1 MRVIF
6 NETNHTY
13 TLGDKLLISV
23 TQLLKKHGLVT
34 DYSGVDGETLEKAAE
49 KGKLV
54 HKEIE
59 EYIKTGEIGFTSELL
74 DYINL
79 AEELEFVPTESEV
92 ILPSKDIPESEI
104 DEYIYAGTA
113 DITGTSKGGLTIID
127 VKTTQ
132 KVDKRGGAWQV
143 SLYERLANVKFD
155 KMYIFHLGK
164 NSKAIPI
171 ERILEAEVDKLL
183 ECERNGEIY
192 HEPGLVTTGDL
203 IAKAQAAE
211 IELIRA
217 EQAKKTAEAEA
228 KEYRQKLYD
237 LMQEQGIASWETVDK
252 AMKITLVA
260 PTTKTGIDSD
270 SLKKEMP
277 EIAKKYSKT
286 SNVKGYVKI
295 TIRED

>member
-13 TLGDKLLISV
+13 ALGDKLLISV

-34 DYSGVDGETLEKAAE
+34 DYSGVNTETLEKAAE

-59 EYIKTGEIGFTSELL
+59 EYIKTGEIGFTSELMN
-74 DYINL
+74 YIDL

-92 ILPSKDIPESEI
+92 ILPNKDIPESEI
-104 DEYIYAGTA
+104 DEYTYAGTA
-113 DITGTSKGGLTIID
+113 DIMGTSIYGLTIID

-132 KVDKRGGAWQV
+132 KVDKRGCAWQL
-143 SLYERLANVKFD
+143 SLYEKLAGAKFD
-155 KMYIFHLGK
+155 KMLVFHLGEK
-164 NSKAIPI
+164 SKAIPI
-171 ERILEAEVDKLL
+171 ERIPEAEVNKLI

-228 KEYRQKLYD
+228 NEYRQKLYE

-270 SLKKEMP
+270 RLKKEMP
-277 EIAKKYSKT
+277 EIAEKYSKT
-286 SNVKGYVKI
+286 SIVKGYVKI

>member
-34 DYSGVDGETLEKAAE
+34 DYSGVDAETLEKAAE

-74 DYINL
+74 DYINI
-79 AEELEFVPTESEV
+79 AEEIEFVPDKSEV
-92 ILPSKDIPESEI
+92 VLPDIDIDENEI
-104 DEYIYAGTA
+104 DNYIYAGTA
-113 DITGTSKGGLTIID
+113 DIIGNSKYGRTLID
-127 VKTTQ
+127 IKTTQ
-132 KVDKRGGAWQV
+132 KVDRRGCAWQL
-143 SLYERLANVKFD
+143 SLYERQAGEKFD
-155 KMYIFHLGK
+155 KMLVFHLGEK
-164 NSKAIPI
+164 SKPISIDRIP
-171 ERILEAEVDKLL
+171 EAEVDKLL

-192 HEPGLVTTGDL
+192 QEPGLVATGDL
-203 IAKAQAAE
+203 LAKAQAAE
-211 IELIRA
+211 MELIRA
-217 EQAKKTAEAEA
+217 EQAKKVAEAEA
-228 KEYRQKLYD
+228 KGYRQKLYE
-237 LMQEQGIASWETVDK
+237 LMEKQGIASWETVDK

-260 PTTKTGIDSD
+260 PTTQTKIDS
-270 SLKKEMP
+270 KKLQEELP
-277 EIAKKYSKT
+277 DIAKQYSKT

-295 TIRED
+295 TIREE

>member
-34 DYSGVDGETLEKAAE
+34 DYSGVDAETLEKAAE

-74 DYINL
+74 DYINI
-79 AEELEFVPTESEV
+79 AEEIEFVPDKSEV
-92 ILPSKDIPESEI
+92 VLPDIDIDENEI
-104 DEYIYAGTA
+104 DNYIYAGTA
-113 DITGTSKGGLTIID
+113 DIIGNSKYGRTLID
-127 VKTTQ
+127 IKTTQ
-132 KVDKRGGAWQV
+132 KVDRRGCAWQL
-143 SLYERLANVKFD
+143 SLYERQAGEKFD
-155 KMYIFHLGK
+155 KMLVFHLGEK
-164 NSKAIPI
+164 SKPIPI
-171 ERILEAEVDKLL
+171 DRIPEAEVGKLL

-192 HEPGLVTTGDL
+192 QEPGLVATGDL
-203 IAKAQAAE
+203 LAKAQAAE
-211 IELIRA
+211 MELIRA
-217 EQAKKTAEAEA
+217 EQAKKVAEAEA
-228 KEYRQKLYD
+228 KGYRQKLYE
-237 LMQEQGIASWETVDK
+237 LMKKQGIASWETVDK

-260 PTTKTGIDSD
+260 PTTQTKIDS
-270 SLKKEMP
+270 KKLQEELP
-277 EIAKKYSKT
+277 DIAKQYSKT

-295 TIRED
+295 TIREE

>member
-34 DYSGVDGETLEKAAE
+34 DYSGVDAETLEKAAE

-74 DYINL
+74 DYINI
-79 AEELEFVPTESEV
+79 AEEIEFVPDKSEV
-92 ILPSKDIPESEI
+92 VLPDIDIDEDEI
-104 DEYIYAGTA
+104 DNYIYAGTA
-113 DITGTSKGGLTIID
+113 DIIGNSKYGRTLID
-127 VKTTQ
+127 IKTTQ
-132 KVDKRGGAWQV
+132 KVDRRGCAWQL
-143 SLYERLANVKFD
+143 SLYERQAGEKFD
-155 KMYIFHLGK
+155 KMLVFHLGEK
-164 NSKAIPI
+164 SKPISIDRIP
-171 ERILEAEVDKLL
+171 EAEVDKLL

-192 HEPGLVTTGDL
+192 QEPGLVATGDL
-203 IAKAQAAE
+203 LAKAQAAE
-211 IELIRA
+211 MELIRA
-217 EQAKKTAEAEA
+217 EQAKKVAEAEA
-228 KEYRQKLYD
+228 KGYRQMLYE
-237 LMQEQGIASWETVDK
+237 LMEKQGIASWETVDK

-260 PTTKTGIDSD
+260 PTTQTKIDS
-270 SLKKEMP
+270 KKLQEELP
-277 EIAKKYSKT
+277 DIAKQYSKT

-295 TIRED
+295 TIREE

>member
-34 DYSGVDGETLEKAAE
+34 DYSGVDAETLEKAAE

-74 DYINL
+74 DYINI
-79 AEELEFVPTESEV
+79 AEEIEFVPDKSEV
-92 ILPSKDIPESEI
+92 VLPDIDIDENEI
-104 DEYIYAGTA
+104 DNYIYAGTA
-113 DITGTSKGGLTIID
+113 DIIGNSKYGRTLID
-127 VKTTQ
+127 IKTTQ
-132 KVDKRGGAWQV
+132 KVDRRGCAWQL
-143 SLYERLANVKFD
+143 SLYERQAGEKFD
-155 KMYIFHLGK
+155 KMLVFHLGEK
-164 NSKAIPI
+164 SKPIPI
-171 ERILEAEVDKLL
+171 DRIPEAEVGKLL

-192 HEPGLVTTGDL
+192 QEPGLVATGDL
-203 IAKAQAAE
+203 LAKAQAAE
-211 IELIRA
+211 MELIRA
-217 EQAKKTAEAEA
+217 EQAKKVAEAEA
-228 KEYRQKLYD
+228 KGYRQKLYE
-237 LMQEQGIASWETVDK
+237 LMEKQGIASWETVDK

-260 PTTKTGIDSD
+260 PTTQTKIDS
-270 SLKKEMP
+270 KKLQEELP
-277 EIAKKYSKT
+277 DIAKQYSKT

-295 TIRED
+295 TIREE